1 MSEKTINQTKVNINP
16 LTHKPIKVDYP
27 NMAIE
32 DVITPDFKQELDK
45 ITFDKTTS
53 SNTSR
58 TIRNIRKNIT
68 AKIKSEFNITDKN
81 ELREKVDAILKIQG
95 LHEDNFDF
103 MSNFDNGLQQ
113 KINDISI
120 DDNANKSEKSV
131 NAFIFDLTKPVHKLI
146 GHDTLYRVMKDL
158 YGRTEAKRLSA
169 SMYDY
174 SLGISDSTGINSIY
188 CWALDTTKLVT
199 IGRNFGS
206 LHSKPSKR
214 VSSYISAVCETVH
227 QISNHIVGA
236 AALATFF
243 LDIAHLMIYKQR
255 ITLSDLRNNIKGVRK
270 NLENEFQQFIYSV
283 NHNSRDGA
291 SQTPFTNVS
300 LFDKVKLAT
309 LIGDENYS
317 WYFPNKKAVAS
328 DLDLDDKMSDEDFR
342 NYVIDYITECQN
354 VFLDLFD
361 KGDPLSNGA
370 PYTFPV
376 CFPGEELF
384 TLNNKIT
391 SFEEAFKD
399 LPMGWSNISK
409 QNLTTIYNGKN
420 IKINKVFKSIS
431 SDFVKINGTNGRP
444 LIVTP
449 EHKLKLYSGEL
460 ICAKDLRLK
469 DKLLV
474 DQTVIEDNDSTLTEI
489 DVADFIE
496 DPALIGYKIKTTP
509 HVKSIFRIRDAYN
522 ESAVDGCNHKR
533 VILKTFRDLLF
544 DDDFYII
551 PSHEKERVKTHFA
564 QMKHTLP
571 RYLKLDY
578 DFGRFLGLYYAEGHN
593 SRRGEMGIS
602 LNKNE
607 VTTISFVQ
615 NFLKKLGIKSKVRK
629 FDHTIGIQVCF
640 NSITFSELLLKLVGK
655 HAGKKSFGDLP
666 LRAGK
671 QFRLGILHGVIEG
684 DGFCNA
690 YSANLSSISKRGIYS
705 IMLIANSL
713 GIKTTLSTDLNQ
725 RGYGK
730 QNAQIS
736 YILKF
741 SKRDILKLKYNTSE
755 KLSKLT
761 YPQID
766 VYKHGFIINSIEELN
781 FENPKIVYNI
791 EVDTPNHLFTLPGG
805 IVSSNCTLNT
815 SKDDNGNA
823 LDQSFLKSIC
833 KRDIA
838 KYNIFCSSGTKIASC
853 CRMINSKEM
862 MDSFASQVNSLGG
875 GGSASI
881 GSHRVVTINF
891 QRIALECSSMEDY
904 YKILDRRIEDAAKI
918 LKAHKLLILKIKD
931 AGLQPFITNGY
942 INVNRLFSTFG
953 ILGTA
958 EANKTL
964 RERFDIP
971 QDEDLVKEILVHFNQ
986 KTLEEGAKLKL
997 TVNQE
1002 QIPAESMATRF
1013 AGADK
1018 ILFNLPD
1025 TYYKLYAN
1033 QHIPLWE
1040 DKTVFERVKLAG
1052 SYDKLLT
1059 GGSIVHLNVDGDT
1072 TPQQNMKLIEYAI
1085 KCDCEHFAINK
1096 CYTICND
1103 CGYTTNHKTDTCE
1116 KCSSKNVDHK
1126 TRIIGYFSKVSNW
1139 GKVRREWEFP
1149 RRVFKSSTQLLEE
1162 KSK

>member
-1 MSEKTINQTKVNINP
+1 MSEETINQTKVNINP

-342 NYVIDYITECQN
+342 NYVINYITECQN

-376 CFPGEELF
+376 N
-384 TLNNKIT
+384 TI
-391 SFEEAFKD
+391 
-399 LPMGWSNISK
+399 
-409 QNLTTIYNGKN
+409 NL
-420 IKINKVFKSIS
+420 
-431 SDFVKINGTNGRP
+431 
-444 LIVTP
+444 
-449 EHKLKLYSGEL
+449 
-460 ICAKDLRLK
+460 
-469 DKLLV
+469 
-474 DQTVIEDNDSTLTEI
+474 
-489 DVADFIE
+489 
-496 DPALIGYKIKTTP
+496 
-509 HVKSIFRIRDAYN
+509 
-522 ESAVDGCNHKR
+522 
-533 VILKTFRDLLF
+533 
-544 DDDFYII
+544 
-551 PSHEKERVKTHFA
+551 
-564 QMKHTLP
+564 
-571 RYLKLDY
+571 
-578 DFGRFLGLYYAEGHN
+578 
-593 SRRGEMGIS
+593 
-602 LNKNE
+602 
-607 VTTISFVQ
+607 
-615 NFLKKLGIKSKVRK
+615 
-629 FDHTIGIQVCF
+629 
-640 NSITFSELLLKLVGK
+640 
-655 HAGKKSFGDLP
+655 
-666 LRAGK
+666 
-671 QFRLGILHGVIEG
+671 
-684 DGFCNA
+684 
-690 YSANLSSISKRGIYS
+690 
-705 IMLIANSL
+705 
-713 GIKTTLSTDLNQ
+713 
-725 RGYGK
+725 
-730 QNAQIS
+730 
-736 YILKF
+736 
-741 SKRDILKLKYNTSE
+741 
-755 KLSKLT
+755 
-761 YPQID
+761 
-766 VYKHGFIINSIEELN
+766 
-781 FENPKIVYNI
+781 
-791 EVDTPNHLFTLPGG
+791 
-805 IVSSNCTLNT
+805 

-853 CRMINSKEM
+853 CLSGDEIIDIKNNEEHTVLKLSDFVESQNENSLAEFETSVPMKLSINSLDCSN
-862 MDSFASQVNSLGG
+862 DSINSDIIKG
-875 GGSASI
+875 
-881 GSHRVVTINF
+881 VV
-891 QRIALECSSMEDY
+891 
-904 YKILDRRIEDAAKI
+904 
-918 LKAHKLLILKIKD
+918 
-931 AGLQPFITNGY
+931 
-942 INVNRLFSTFG
+942 
-953 ILGTA
+953 
-958 EANKTL
+958 KT
-964 RERFDIP
+964 ENP
-971 QDEDLVKEILVHFNQ
+971 
-986 KTLEEGAKLKL
+986 
-997 TVNQE
+997 
-1002 QIPAESMATRF
+1002 
-1013 AGADK
+1013 
-1018 ILFNLPD
+1018 
-1025 TYYKLYAN
+1025 
-1033 QHIPLWE
+1033 
-1040 DKTVFERVKLAG
+1040 
-1052 SYDKLLT
+1052 T
-1059 GGSIVHLNVDGDT
+1059 G
-1072 TPQQNMKLIEYAI
+1072 KLIEFILENNKSI
-1085 KCDCEHFAINK
+1085 KVTPNHLMIVKDILLNK
-1096 CYTICND
+1096 
-1103 CGYTTNHKTDTCE
+1103 
-1116 KCSSKNVDHK
+1116 
-1126 TRIIGYFSKVSNW
+1126 IIELPAFKVKEEES
-1139 GKVRREWEFP
+1139 RY
-1149 RRVFKSSTQLLEE
+1149 LLPCIE
-1162 KSK
+1162 

>member
-1 MSEKTINQTKVNINP
+1 MSEETINQVKVNINP

-328 DLDLDDKMSDEDFR
+328 DLDLYDKMSDEDFR

-376 CFPGEELF
+376 
-384 TLNNKIT
+384 N
-391 SFEEAFKD
+391 
-399 LPMGWSNISK
+399 
-409 QNLTTIYNGKN
+409 TI
-420 IKINKVFKSIS
+420 
-431 SDFVKINGTNGRP
+431 
-444 LIVTP
+444 
-449 EHKLKLYSGEL
+449 
-460 ICAKDLRLK
+460 
-469 DKLLV
+469 
-474 DQTVIEDNDSTLTEI
+474 
-489 DVADFIE
+489 
-496 DPALIGYKIKTTP
+496 
-509 HVKSIFRIRDAYN
+509 
-522 ESAVDGCNHKR
+522 
-533 VILKTFRDLLF
+533 
-544 DDDFYII
+544 
-551 PSHEKERVKTHFA
+551 
-564 QMKHTLP
+564 
-571 RYLKLDY
+571 
-578 DFGRFLGLYYAEGHN
+578 
-593 SRRGEMGIS
+593 
-602 LNKNE
+602 
-607 VTTISFVQ
+607 
-615 NFLKKLGIKSKVRK
+615 
-629 FDHTIGIQVCF
+629 
-640 NSITFSELLLKLVGK
+640 
-655 HAGKKSFGDLP
+655 
-666 LRAGK
+666 
-671 QFRLGILHGVIEG
+671 
-684 DGFCNA
+684 
-690 YSANLSSISKRGIYS
+690 NLS
-705 IMLIANSL
+705 
-713 GIKTTLSTDLNQ
+713 
-725 RGYGK
+725 
-730 QNAQIS
+730 
-736 YILKF
+736 
-741 SKRDILKLKYNTSE
+741 
-755 KLSKLT
+755 
-761 YPQID
+761 
-766 VYKHGFIINSIEELN
+766 
-781 FENPKIVYNI
+781 
-791 EVDTPNHLFTLPGG
+791 
-805 IVSSNCTLNT
+805 
-815 SKDDNGNA
+815 KDENGNA

-853 CRMINSKEM
+853 CLSGDEIIQVYEYKNNLWQTNAIKLSEFVNSYITKDTGPDFEMDISSDLKSIDAFDSSDRFYTSHLDRIIKVLRKPNETGEIIEFLAEFGLSQKVTPNHLLIVKDKHQNKIIKDIPAFKVKEDISRYQLPTLTLEKKIFWEDILEAKTYPHSGFVYCLETEFHHNFAANGIITHNCRMINSKEM

-891 QRIALECSSMEDY
+891 QRIALECSSLEDY

-1013 AGADK
+1013 ASADK
-1018 ILFNLPD
+1018 VLFNLPD

>member
-1 MSEKTINQTKVNINP
+1 MSEETINQIKANINP

-68 AKIKSEFNITDKN
+68 AKIKSEFNITDKD

-300 LFDKVKLAT
+300 LFDKVKLSA

-376 CFPGEELF
+376 
-384 TLNNKIT
+384 
-391 SFEEAFKD
+391 A
-399 LPMGWSNISK
+399 
-409 QNLTTIYNGKN
+409 
-420 IKINKVFKSIS
+420 
-431 SDFVKINGTNGRP
+431 
-444 LIVTP
+444 
-449 EHKLKLYSGEL
+449 
-460 ICAKDLRLK
+460 
-469 DKLLV
+469 
-474 DQTVIEDNDSTLTEI
+474 
-489 DVADFIE
+489 
-496 DPALIGYKIKTTP
+496 
-509 HVKSIFRIRDAYN
+509 
-522 ESAVDGCNHKR
+522 
-533 VILKTFRDLLF
+533 
-544 DDDFYII
+544 
-551 PSHEKERVKTHFA
+551 
-564 QMKHTLP
+564 
-571 RYLKLDY
+571 
-578 DFGRFLGLYYAEGHN
+578 
-593 SRRGEMGIS
+593 
-602 LNKNE
+602 
-607 VTTISFVQ
+607 
-615 NFLKKLGIKSKVRK
+615 
-629 FDHTIGIQVCF
+629 
-640 NSITFSELLLKLVGK
+640 
-655 HAGKKSFGDLP
+655 
-666 LRAGK
+666 
-671 QFRLGILHGVIEG
+671 
-684 DGFCNA
+684 
-690 YSANLSSISKRGIYS
+690 
-705 IMLIANSL
+705 
-713 GIKTTLSTDLNQ
+713 
-725 RGYGK
+725 
-730 QNAQIS
+730 
-736 YILKF
+736 
-741 SKRDILKLKYNTSE
+741 
-755 KLSKLT
+755 
-761 YPQID
+761 
-766 VYKHGFIINSIEELN
+766 
-781 FENPKIVYNI
+781 
-791 EVDTPNHLFTLPGG
+791 
-805 IVSSNCTLNT
+805 TLNT
-815 SKDDNGNA
+815 SKDENGNV
-823 LDQSFLKSIC
+823 LDPSFLKSIC

-891 QRIALECSSMEDY
+891 QRIALECNSMEDY

-964 RERFDIP
+964 RERFNIP

-986 KTLEEGAKLKL
+986 KTLEEGSKLKL

-1013 AGADK
+1013 ASADK
-1018 ILFNLPD
+1018 VLFNLPD

-1072 TPQQNMKLIEYAI
+1072 TPQQNMRLIEYAI